1 MMYGERQRRA
11 SPNKY
16 IPNSAAGR
24 LAALLCLCILSC
36 KEVFLMTQE
45 NKARLDELMQILKE
59 EYGIE
64 TPEKLR
70 EAVKKLGGID
80 ITPLAARLPDEHR
93 EHTR

>member
-1 MMYGERQRRA
+1 
-11 SPNKY
+11 
-16 IPNSAAGR
+16 
-24 LAALLCLCILSC
+24 
-36 KEVFLMTQE
+36 MTQE